1 MTGIQWC
8 NQFKVRTEL
17 SCSNSLTFH
26 DLFHDLSESSMIYDD
41 QCSQSN
47 VKTIYYLRYFPTLW
61 CTEWVLV
68 LFIGTKTGFL
78 IHSLLFQ
85 LLICWPFYSS
95 QKVYNIAFTS
105 LPWLVST
112 PISWLSRPGKW
123 NYRIPWLSR
132 FSMTHTNCCAVWN
145 LYHTLSG
152 WTRNSSFSFSK
163 CPCPASLIIIDPMS
177 VELLIRRWSNK
188 ELSDW
193 SIRKTSTRIRNMNS
207 VQSLKLRSTSLWQ
220 R

>member
-1 MTGIQWC
+1 MMQPVQGSYRVEL
-8 NQFKVRTEL
+8 FKFLDFPWPFPWPFWV
-17 SCSNSLTFH
+17 FH
-26 DLFHDLSESSMIYDD
+26 DLRWPVFSK
-41 QCSQSN
+41 QCQN
-47 VKTIYYLRYFPTLW
+47 NL
-61 CTEWVLV
+61 
-68 LFIGTKTGFL
+68 LFKVFSHIMMHRMGASGTKTGFL

-85 LLICWPFYSS
+85 LLICLPFYSS

-132 FSMTHTNCCAVWN
+132 FFMTHTNCCAVWN

-163 CPCPASLIIIDPMS
+163 FPCPASLIIIDPMS

-193 SIRKTSTRIRNMNS
+193 SIRKTSTRIRNLNS
-207 VQSLKLRSTSLWQ
+207 VQSLKLRSKSLWQ